1 VSASNRVRAVLRVR
15 DFRRL
20 WLVMSFSSF
29 GDWLGLLA
37 TTALAAELANGYAAA
52 NFALGGVLV
61 VRLLPAVIFGPLAG
75 AFADRLDR
83 RKVMVVA
90 DLCRFALFL
99 SIPLVGALWW
109 LFVATFLI
117 ECVSLFWIPAKE
129 ASVPNL
135 VRKDQLESANQVSLV
150 TTYGITPI
158 AAALVFSL
166 LALLT
171 GALADRFEFF
181 VGNNRVDLALYINAV
196 TFLVSALTVVRIRRI
211 SGRSVGAGGPP
222 SEGVLR
228 LIVQGWEFIGQ
239 TRLVRGLVIGILG
252 AFAAGGAV
260 IGTGKTYAA
269 SLGGGDAT
277 YGILF
282 GAVFVGLG
290 LGMGLG
296 PRVARDLSRRRLFGL
311 SIIFAGTCLVL
322 VALMPHLVLSLI
334 CVIGVGF
341 GAGTAYLS
349 GTTLLG
355 REVADEVRG
364 RTFAFVQSLVRV
376 DLILTLAAAPFLVGL
391 LRQRTVDVGVVA
403 FTVDGTRILLV
414 LAGLLAIGGGI
425 VSYRQMDDRTG
436 VPVVSDL
443 VSALRGDSI
452 TRRRLSKGGM
462 LIAFEGGEGSGK
474 STQAARLA
482 EWLTERGVAVTTTH
496 EPGATDFGVR
506 IRQILLDSPDG
517 SLTPRAEALLFAADR
532 AHHVDTVIRPALDR
546 GDVVI
551 TDRYVDSSLAYQGAG
566 RALAVDDIRRL
577 SRWATGGLRP
587 DLTVLLDIDP
597 ELGLERAR
605 AAGHGHDRVERESLE
620 FHQRVREGFRA
631 LADAAPDQYLVVDAG
646 GHPEAVA
653 TMIRI
658 ATGKRLTA
666 RLAAQHPLAADAA
679 AGRDGTPLRWR
690 SRRSRSRR
698 GATVAPVPPATTPVP
713 PVGAAGAEDETAARP
728 QTRVAGGPTRAEPG
742 LSSTPGSTR
751 VPESDDVP
759 GRSR

>member
-1 VSASNRVRAVLRVR
+1 MTADPQPPDEALVSSTQRIRAVLRVR

-61 VRLLPAVIFGPLAG
+61 VRLLPAVLFGPLAG
-75 AFADRLDR
+75 AFADRFDR
-83 RKVMVVA
+83 RKLMVVA

-109 LFVATFLI
+109 LFVATFLV

-135 VRKDQLESANQVSLV
+135 IRKDQLEEANQVSLV
-150 TTYGITPI
+150 TTYGITPV
-158 AAALVFSL
+158 AAALAFSA

-171 GALADRFEFF
+171 RLLADRFEFF
-181 VGNNRVDLALYINAV
+181 VGNRVDLALYINAL
-196 TFLVSALTVVRIRRI
+196 TFLASALTVQTIRRI
-211 SGRSVGAGGPP
+211 SGRSVGTGAPTQ
-222 SEGVLR
+222 GVLR
-228 LIVQGWEFIGQ
+228 LVVEGWEFIGH
-239 TRLVRGLVIGILG
+239 TPLVRGLVVGILG

-311 SIIFAGTCLVL
+311 SIVFAGGCLVL

-334 CVIGVGF
+334 CVVGVGF

-349 GTTLLG
+349 GVTLLG
-355 REVADEVRG
+355 REVTDDVRG

-391 LRQRTVDVGVVA
+391 LKQRTVDAGFVD
-403 FTVDGTRILLV
+403 FTVDGTRILLAF
-414 LAGLLAIGGGI
+414 AGLLAVGGGLL
-425 VSYRQMDDRTG
+425 SYRQMDDRTG
-436 VPVVSDL
+436 VPVVPDVL
-443 VSALRGDSI
+443 SALRGDTT
-452 TRRRLSKGGM
+452 TRRRLSNGGM

-474 STQAARLA
+474 STQTTRLA
-482 EWLTERGVAVTTTH
+482 EWLTERRVAVTTTH
-496 EPGATDFGVR
+496 EPGATDFGRR
-506 IRQILLDSPDG
+506 IRSILLDSADG

-566 RALAVDDIRRL
+566 RSLSVDDVRRL
-577 SRWATGGLRP
+577 SRWATDGLKP
-587 DLTVLLDIDP
+587 DLTILLDIDP
-597 ELGLERAR
+597 EVGLERAR
-605 AAGHGHDRVERESLE
+605 SSTRDHDRLERESLE
-620 FHQRVREGFRA
+620 FHRRVRKAFRS
-631 LADAAPDQYLVVDAG
+631 LADANPDHYLVVDAG
-646 GHPEAVA
+646 GTPDTVA
-653 TMIRI
+653 TTIRL
-658 ATGKRLTA
+658 AAGKRLAA
-666 RLAAQHPLAADAA
+666 RLAAQHPVPADAV
-679 AGRDGTPLRWR
+679 AGRPLRWR
-690 SRRSRSRR
+690 SRRSRTGP
-698 GATVAPVPPATTPVP
+698 GATVAPVPPRATAVP
-713 PVGAAGAEDETAARP
+713 PVGVATAPPEPEPAEDGE
-728 QTRVAGGPTRAEPG
+728 
-742 LSSTPGSTR
+742 
-751 VPESDDVP
+751 
-759 GRSR
+759 RSR

>member
-1 VSASNRVRAVLRVR
+1 MLRVR

-20 WLVMSFSSF
+20 WLVMTASSF

-37 TTALAAELANGYAAA
+37 TTALAAELADGYAAA

-61 VRLLPAVIFGPLAG
+61 VRLLPAVLFGPLAG
-75 AFADRLDR
+75 AFADRFDR
-83 RKVMVVA
+83 RKMMVVA

-109 LFVATFLI
+109 LFVATFLV

-135 VRKDQLESANQVSLV
+135 VRKDQLEEANQVSLV
-150 TTYGITPI
+150 TTYGITPV
-158 AAALVFSL
+158 AAALTFSA

-171 GALADRFEFF
+171 RLLADRFEFF
-181 VGNNRVDLALYINAV
+181 VGNRVDLALYINAL
-196 TFLVSALTVVRIRRI
+196 TFLASALTVQRIRRI
-211 SGRSVGAGGPP
+211 SGRSVGTGGPP
-222 SEGVLR
+222 TQGVLR
-228 LIVQGWEFIGQ
+228 LVVEGWAFIGQ
-239 TRLVRGLVIGILG
+239 TPLIRGLVIGILG

-311 SIIFAGTCLVL
+311 SIVFAGGCLVL

-349 GTTLLG
+349 GVTLLG
-355 REVADEVRG
+355 REVTDDVRG
-364 RTFAFVQSLVRV
+364 RTFAFVQSLVRI
-376 DLILTLAAAPFLVGL
+376 DLILTLAAAPFVVGL
-391 LRQRTVDVGVVA
+391 LKQRTVDAGFVD
-403 FTVDGTRILLV
+403 FTVDGTRILLAF
-414 LAGLLAIGGGI
+414 AGLLAVGGGI

-436 VPVVSDL
+436 VPVVPDV
-443 VSALRGDSI
+443 VSALRRDTT
-452 TRRRLSKGGM
+452 TRRRLSNGGM

-474 STQAARLA
+474 STQTTRLA

-496 EPGATDFGVR
+496 EPGATDFGLR
-506 IRQILLDSPDG
+506 IRGILLDSADG

-566 RALAVDDIRRL
+566 RSLSVDDVRRL
-577 SRWATGGLRP
+577 SRWATNGLKP

-597 ELGLERAR
+597 EVGLERAR
-605 AAGHGHDRVERESLE
+605 SSTREHDRLERESLE
-620 FHQRVREGFRA
+620 FHRRVRTAFRS
-631 LADAAPDQYLVVDAG
+631 LADANPDHYLVVDAG
-646 GHPEAVA
+646 GSPDTVA
-653 TMIRI
+653 TTI
-658 ATGKRLTA
+658 
-666 RLAAQHPLAADAA
+666 RLAAGKRVAARLGAQRPVPADAP
-679 AGRDGTPLRWR
+679 AGRPLRWR
-690 SRRSRSRR
+690 SRRSRTGS
-698 GATVAPVPPATTPVP
+698 GATATPVPPRGTPVP
-713 PVGAAGAEDETAARP
+713 PVG
-728 QTRVAGGPTRAEPG
+728 VASAPPEE
-742 LSSTPGSTR
+742 STR
-751 VPESDDVP
+751 EES
-759 GRSR
+759 R

>member
-1 VSASNRVRAVLRVR
+1 
-15 DFRRL
+15 
-20 WLVMSFSSF
+20 M
-29 GDWLGLLA
+29 
-37 TTALAAELANGYAAA
+37 
-52 NFALGGVLV
+52 
-61 VRLLPAVIFGPLAG
+61 
-75 AFADRLDR
+75 
-83 RKVMVVA
+83 
-90 DLCRFALFL
+90 
-99 SIPLVGALWW
+99 
-109 LFVATFLI
+109 
-117 ECVSLFWIPAKE
+117 
-129 ASVPNL
+129 
-135 VRKDQLESANQVSLV
+135 
-150 TTYGITPI
+150 
-158 AAALVFSL
+158 FSL

-171 GALADRFEFF
+171 RALADRFEFF
-181 VGNNRVDLALYINAV
+181 VDQPGRPRALHQRGDVPGLRADRL
-196 TFLVSALTVVRIRRI
+196 TDPADQRPLGRQPAAADRGRAAAGHARAGSSSAR
-211 SGRSVGAGGPP
+211 P
-222 SEGVLR
+222 
-228 LIVQGWEFIGQ
+228 GWCAAWS
-239 TRLVRGLVIGILG
+239 IGILG

-376 DLILTLAAAPFLVGL
+376 DLILTLAAAPFVVGL
-391 LRQRTVDVGVVA
+391 LRQRTVDAGVVD

-443 VSALRGDSI
+443 VSALRGDTT

-597 ELGLERAR
+597 EFGLERAR

-646 GHPEAVA
+646 GHPGDGRDDDPDRDRQAARRPAGRAAPAARRRGRRSGRQAAALAQPPVPVA
-653 TMIRI
+653 PRRD
-658 ATGKRLTA
+658 GGSG
-666 RLAAQHPLAADAA
+666 A
-679 AGRDGTPLRWR
+679 AGRP
-690 SRRSRSRR
+690 RRCR
-698 GATVAPVPPATTPVP
+698 

-728 QTRVAGGPTRAEPG
+728 QTRVAGAPDAGRARPQLDPG
-742 LSSTPGSTR
+742 LDPGAR
-751 VPESDDVP
+751 VGRRAREVP
-759 GRSR
+759 MTVWDEVVGQPRAVRRCGRPRPPRTAS

>member
-1 VSASNRVRAVLRVR
+1 MTADQPPPEQTEALVSSTQRIRAVLRVR

-20 WLVMSFSSF
+20 WIVMSFSSF

-37 TTALAAELANGYAAA
+37 TTALAAELADGYAAA

-61 VRLLPAVIFGPLAG
+61 VRLLPAVLFGPLAG
-75 AFADRLDR
+75 AFADRFDR
-83 RKVMVVA
+83 RKLMVVA

-109 LFVATFLI
+109 LFVATFLV

-135 VRKDQLESANQVSLV
+135 VRKDQLEEANQVSLV
-150 TTYGITPI
+150 TTYGITPV
-158 AAALVFSL
+158 AAALAFSA

-171 GALADRFEFF
+171 RLLADRFEFF
-181 VGNNRVDLALYINAV
+181 VGNRVDLALYINAL
-196 TFLVSALTVVRIRRI
+196 TFLASALTVQTIRRI
-211 SGRSVGAGGPP
+211 SGRSVGAGGAPTQ
-222 SEGVLR
+222 GVLR
-228 LIVQGWEFIGQ
+228 LVVEGWAFVGQ
-239 TRLVRGLVIGILG
+239 TPLIRGLIIGILG

-311 SIIFAGTCLVL
+311 SIVFAGGCLVL

-349 GTTLLG
+349 GVTLLG
-355 REVADEVRG
+355 REVTDDVRG

-391 LRQRTVDVGVVA
+391 LKQRSVDAGVVD
-403 FTVDGTRILLV
+403 FTVDGTRILLAF
-414 LAGLLAIGGGI
+414 AGLLAIGGGI
-425 VSYRQMDDRTG
+425 LSYRQMDDRAG
-436 VPVVSDL
+436 PPVVPDV
-443 VSALRGDSI
+443 VSALRGD
-452 TRRRLSKGGM
+452 TTARRRLSKGGM

-474 STQAARLA
+474 STQTTRLA

-496 EPGATDFGVR
+496 EPGATDFGLR
-506 IRQILLDSPDG
+506 IRGILLDSADG

-566 RALAVDDIRRL
+566 RSLSVDDIRRL
-577 SRWATGGLRP
+577 SRWATNGLKP

-597 ELGLERAR
+597 EVGLARAR
-605 AAGHGHDRVERESLE
+605 SSTKQHDRLERESLE
-620 FHQRVREGFRA
+620 FHRRVRAAFRS
-631 LADAAPDQYLVVDAG
+631 LADANPDQYLVVDAG
-646 GHPEAVA
+646 ASPDTVA
-653 TMIRI
+653 TTIRL
-658 ATGKRLTA
+658 AAGRRLTA
-666 RLAAQHPLAADAA
+666 RLAAQRPVPADAA
-679 AGRDGTPLRWR
+679 AGRPLRWR
-690 SRRSRSRR
+690 SRRSRTGT
-698 GATVAPVPPATTPVP
+698 GATATPVP
-713 PVGAAGAEDETAARP
+713 PRGTAVPPVGVASASPEPAEETSRDG
-728 QTRVAGGPTRAEPG
+728 TR
-742 LSSTPGSTR
+742 
-751 VPESDDVP
+751 
-759 GRSR
+759 

>member
-1 VSASNRVRAVLRVR
+1 MR

-37 TTALAAELANGYAAA
+37 TTALAAELADGYAAA

-75 AFADRLDR
+75 AFADRFDR
-83 RKVMVVA
+83 RKLMVVA

-109 LFVATFLI
+109 LFVATFLV
-117 ECVSLFWIPAKE
+117 ECGSLFWIPAKE

-135 VRKDQLESANQVSLV
+135 IRKDQLEEANQVSLV
-150 TTYGITPI
+150 TTYGITPV
-158 AAALVFSL
+158 AAALVFSV

-171 GALADRFEFF
+171 RLLADRFEFF
-181 VGNNRVDLALYINAV
+181 VGNRVDLALYINAL
-196 TFLVSALTVVRIRRI
+196 TFLVSALTVRTIHRI
-211 SGRSVGAGGPP
+211 SGRPVGTGGAPTQ
-222 SEGVLR
+222 GVLR
-228 LIVQGWEFIGQ
+228 LVVEGWRFVGH
-239 TRLVRGLVIGILG
+239 TPLVRGLIIGILG

-260 IGTGKTYAA
+260 IGTGKTYSA

-311 SIIFAGTCLVL
+311 SIVFAGGCLVL

-349 GTTLLG
+349 GVTLLG
-355 REVADEVRG
+355 REVTDDVRG

-376 DLILTLAAAPFLVGL
+376 DLILTLAAAPFVVGL
-391 LRQRTVDVGVVA
+391 LKQRTVDAGFVD
-403 FTVDGTRILLV
+403 FTVDGARILLAF
-414 LAGLLAIGGGI
+414 AGLLAIGGG
-425 VSYRQMDDRTG
+425 VLSYRQMDDRTG
-436 VPVVSDL
+436 VPVMPDVL
-443 VSALRGDSI
+443 SALRGDTT

-474 STQAARLA
+474 STQTSRLA

-506 IRQILLDSPDG
+506 IRGILLDSADG

-566 RALAVDDIRRL
+566 RSLSVDDVRRL
-577 SRWATGGLRP
+577 SRWATNGLKP

-597 ELGLERAR
+597 ERGLERAR
-605 AAGHGHDRVERESLE
+605 SAGRGHDRVERESLE
-620 FHQRVREGFRA
+620 FHRRVREAFRS
-631 LADAAPDQYLVVDAG
+631 LADANPDQYLVVDAG
-646 GHPEAVA
+646 SSPDTVA
-653 TMIRI
+653 TTIRL
-658 ATGKRLTA
+658 ATGKRLAA
-666 RLAAQHPLAADAA
+666 RLGARQPLPADAET
-679 AGRDGTPLRWR
+679 GRPLRWR
-690 SRRSRSRR
+690 SRRSRTGP
-698 GATVAPVPPATTPVP
+698 GATVAPVPPRATPLP
-713 PVGAAGAEDETAARP
+713 PVGVATARP
-728 QTRVAGGPTRAEPG
+728 DPPPGSPGGTRA
-742 LSSTPGSTR
+742 
-751 VPESDDVP
+751 PETDDVS
-759 GRSR
+759 GRRSR

>member
-1 VSASNRVRAVLRVR
+1 MRVGTSREEAAIDADGAADPQARVAADDQALVSASHRIRAVLRVR

-61 VRLLPAVIFGPLAG
+61 VRLLPAVFFGPLAG
-75 AFADRLDR
+75 AFADRFDR
-83 RKVMVVA
+83 RKLMVAA
-90 DLCRFALFL
+90 DIGRFGLFL

-109 LFVATFLI
+109 LFFATFLV
-117 ECVSLFWIPAKE
+117 ECISLFWIPAKE

-150 TTYGITPI
+150 TTYGITPV
-158 AAALVFSL
+158 AAAVVFSL

-171 GALADRFEFF
+171 RVLADRFEFF
-181 VGNNRVDLALYINAV
+181 NANRVDLALYINSA
-196 TFLVSALTVVRIRRI
+196 TFLVSALTVLRIRRI
-211 SGRSVGAGGPP
+211 SGRSAGTGPP
-222 SEGVLR
+222 TEGVLR
-228 LIVQGWEFIGQ
+228 LVIQGWEFIGQ
-239 TRLVRGLVIGILG
+239 TRLIRGLVIGILG

-311 SIIFAGTCLVL
+311 SIIFAGVCLVL
-322 VALMPHLVLSLI
+322 VALMPHLLLSLVF
-334 CVIGVGF
+334 VIGVGF

-349 GTTLLG
+349 GITLLG

-364 RTFAFVQSLVRV
+364 RTFAFVQSLVRI
-376 DLILTLAAAPFLVGL
+376 DLILTLAAAPFVVGV
-391 LRQRTVDVGVVA
+391 LRQRTVEAGVVD

-414 LAGLLAIGGGI
+414 LAGLLAVAGGI
-425 VSYRQMDDRTG
+425 VSYRQMDDRAG
-436 VPVVSDL
+436 VPVVPDVL
-443 VSALRGDSI
+443 SALRGD
-452 TRRRLSKGGM
+452 TRMRRRLSKGGM

-474 STQAARLA
+474 STQVARLA
-482 EWLTERGVAVTTTH
+482 EWLSERGVAVTVTH

-566 RALAVDDIRRL
+566 RALAMDDIRRL

-587 DLTVLLDIDP
+587 DLTVLLDVDP
-597 ELGLERAR
+597 QVGLERAR
-605 AAGHGHDRVERESLE
+605 AAGHGRDRVERESLE
-620 FHQRVREGFRA
+620 FHQRVREGFLA
-631 LADAAPDQYLVVDAG
+631 LADATPDHYLVIDAG
-646 GHPEAVA
+646 GHPETVA
-653 TMIRI
+653 TLIRI
-658 ATGKRLTA
+658 ATAKRLA
-666 RLAAQHPLAADAA
+666 SRVAVPRPVGASAV
-679 AGRDGTPLRWR
+679 GRGWKPPRWHA
-690 SRRSRSRR
+690 RRSRSG
-698 GATVAPVPPATTPVP
+698 GATAAPVPPAATPVP
-713 PVGAAGAEDETAARP
+713 PVGAAGVEVPSDEVSENAR
-728 QTRVAGGPTRAEPG
+728 
-742 LSSTPGSTR
+742 
-751 VPESDDVP
+751 
-759 GRSR
+759 

>member
-1 VSASNRVRAVLRVR
+1 MTADQQPPDEALVSSTQRIRAVLRVR

-37 TTALAAELANGYAAA
+37 TTALAAELADGYAAA

-61 VRLLPAVIFGPLAG
+61 VRLLPAVLFGPLAG
-75 AFADRLDR
+75 AFADRFDR
-83 RKVMVVA
+83 RKLMVVA

-109 LFVATFLI
+109 LFVATFLV

-135 VRKDQLESANQVSLV
+135 IRKDQLEEANQVSLV
-150 TTYGITPI
+150 TTYGITPV
-158 AAALVFSL
+158 AAALAFSA

-171 GALADRFEFF
+171 RLLADRFEFF
-181 VGNNRVDLALYINAV
+181 VANRVDLALYINAL
-196 TFLVSALTVVRIRRI
+196 TFLASALTVQRIRRI
-211 SGRSVGAGGPP
+211 SGRSVGAGGAPTQ
-222 SEGVLR
+222 GVLR
-228 LIVQGWEFIGQ
+228 LVVEGWAFIGQ
-239 TRLVRGLVIGILG
+239 TPLVRGLVVGILG

-296 PRVARDLSRRRLFGL
+296 PRVARDLPRRRLFGL
-311 SIIFAGTCLVL
+311 SIVFAGGCLVL

-341 GAGTAYLS
+341 GAGTAYLA
-349 GTTLLG
+349 GVTLLG
-355 REVADEVRG
+355 REVTDDVRG

-391 LRQRTVDVGVVA
+391 LKQRSVDAGFVD
-403 FTVDGTRILLV
+403 FTVDGTRILLAF
-414 LAGLLAIGGGI
+414 AGLLAIGGG
-425 VSYRQMDDRTG
+425 VLSYRQMDDRTG
-436 VPVVSDL
+436 VPVVPDV
-443 VSALRGDSI
+443 VSAFRGD
-452 TRRRLSKGGM
+452 TTARRRLSKGGM

-474 STQAARLA
+474 STQTARLA

-496 EPGATDFGVR
+496 EPGATDFGLR
-506 IRQILLDSPDG
+506 IRGILLDSADG

-546 GDVVI
+546 GEVVI

-566 RALAVDDIRRL
+566 RSLSVDDVRRL
-577 SRWATGGLRP
+577 SRWATDGLKP

-597 ELGLERAR
+597 EVGLERAR
-605 AAGHGHDRVERESLE
+605 SSSRQHDRLERESLD
-620 FHQRVREGFRA
+620 FHRRVRAAFRS
-631 LADAAPDQYLVVDAG
+631 LADANPDHYLVVDAG
-646 GHPEAVA
+646 GSPDTVA
-653 TMIRI
+653 THIRL
-658 ATGKRLTA
+658 AAGKRLSA
-666 RLAAQHPLAADAA
+666 RLAAQRPVPADAA
-679 AGRDGTPLRWR
+679 AGRSLRWR
-690 SRRSRSRR
+690 SRRSRTGP
-698 GATVAPVPPATTPVP
+698 GATAAPVPPPGTAVP
-713 PVGAAGAEDETAARP
+713 PVGVAGAGPEPVEET
-728 QTRVAGGPTRAEPG
+728 TR
-742 LSSTPGSTR
+742 
-751 VPESDDVP
+751 D
-759 GRSR
+759 RSR